1 MRAQARLRAG
11 VAAIMIQAL
20 TGRRSTAMLASRL
33 RRLAAA
39 AVAALVATLLSA
51 LAQPGGD
58 NVVLAVP
65 NVALSFAPGYLA
77 EDLGLFAKQGLNVK
91 SVVITGIGSANAV
104 ISGSADFA
112 QISGA
117 TLTRAAAR
125 GQRLLGLAS
134 TLIRPAVQIVL
145 RKDIATTS
153 GFDPKAPLAER
164 ARLMR
169 RRTIGV
175 DSINSVI
182 HAYVLL
188 LARRA
193 GYNPDDIRIAPMA
206 PQSLLAAFQT
216 RQIDGFAM
224 SMPWPLQPVL
234 EGNAVVIA
242 SGFDGDPPDMSPF
255 GYNVFVA
262 KPETCE
268 RRKGV
273 CAKLGKAVVEAI
285 DTMLDRP
292 TEALAVLR
300 KRFETFDEKLFAAGF
315 AEIRKGARRPP
326 VVTKADLENAEIYN
340 IDAGLLKPEEK
351 LKSYDGLYTD
361 EYVK

>member
-1 MRAQARLRAG
+1 
-11 VAAIMIQAL
+11 MIHAL
-20 TGRRSTAMLASRL
+20 IDRGNSAMLASAL

-39 AVAALVATLLSA
+39 AAAAVLAPLAVH
-51 LAQPGGD
+51 AQPAGE

-65 NVALSFAPGYLA
+65 NVALTFAPGYLA
-77 EDLGLFAKQGLNVK
+77 EDLGLFAKHGLNVK

-125 GQRLLGLAS
+125 GQRLIGIAS
-134 TLIRPAVQIVL
+134 TLNRPTIQIVL
-145 RKDIATTS
+145 RKEIAAAA
-153 GFDPKAPLAER
+153 GFDPKAALDKR
-164 ARLMR
+164 AQLMCG
-169 RRTIGV
+169 RTIAV

-206 PQSLLAAFQT
+206 PNSAMAAFQT
-216 RQIDGFAM
+216 RQVDGFAM

-234 EGNAVVIA
+234 EGSAVVIA
-242 SGFDGDPPDMSPF
+242 SGSDGDPPDMYPF
-255 GYNVFVA
+255 GHNIFVA

-268 RRKGV
+268 RRKSA
-273 CAKLGKAVVEAI
+273 CAKLGKALVEAI

-292 TEALAVLR
+292 AEALPLLK
-300 KRFETFDEKLFAAGF
+300 KRFEAFDEKLLAAGF
-315 AEIRKGARRPP
+315 AEIRKGAPRPP
-326 VVTKADLENAEIYN
+326 VVGKADLENAELYN
-340 IDAGLLKPEEK
+340 VGAGLLKPEEK

>member
-1 MRAQARLRAG
+1 
-11 VAAIMIQAL
+11 
-20 TGRRSTAMLASRL
+20 MLAYGL
-33 RRLAAA
+33 RRLAA
-39 AVAALVATLLSA
+39 VAAFVFAMPSA
-51 LAQPGGD
+51 HAQQAD
-58 NVVLAVP
+58 NVVLAIP
-65 NVALSFAPGYLA
+65 NVALTFAPGYLA

-91 SVVITGIGSANAV
+91 SVVIAGIGSANAV

-125 GQRLLGLAS
+125 GQRLLGIVS
-134 TLIRPAVQIVL
+134 TLNRPTIQIVL
-145 RKDIATTS
+145 RKEVAAAA

-169 RRTIGV
+169 GRTIAV

-193 GYNPDDIRIAPMA
+193 GYNPDEIRIAPMA
-206 PQSLLAAFQT
+206 PNSAMAAFQT
-216 RQIDGFAM
+216 RQVDGFAM

-234 EGNAVVIA
+234 EGSAVMIA
-242 SGFDGDPPDMSPF
+242 SGSDGDPPDMYPF
-255 GYNVFVA
+255 GHNIFVA

-268 RRKGV
+268 RRKSV
-273 CAKLGKAVVEAI
+273 CAKLGKAMVEAI
-285 DTMLDRP
+285 STMLDRP
-292 TEALAVLR
+292 NEALALLH
-300 KRFETFDEKLFAAGF
+300 KRFEAFDEKLLAAGF
-315 AEIRKGARRPP
+315 AEIRKGTPRPP
-326 VVTKADLENAEIYN
+326 AVTQADLENAELYN
-340 IDAGLLKPEEK
+340 IGAGLLKPEEK